1 MNTLTDTIE
10 LDGATGEGGGQILRT
25 GLALSMCTGRPLR
38 ITRIRAHRP
47 KPGLMRQHLA
57 CVLAAQAVCDAQ
69 MKGAELGSTTLD
81 FVPGPV
87 RAGEHRFAVGTA
99 GSCTLVLQTVLPPL
113 MRAAAPSRL
122 TLSGGTHNPMA
133 PPFHFI
139 QRCFAPLLRRLGVGL
154 DLSLRQH
161 GFYPAGGGEF
171 EAVVSPAE
179 RLRPFDLPHR
189 GALRREWA
197 EALAPALP
205 RSVAERELAA
215 LGEALGWSAE
225 QLLTPPVRQN
235 EGPGNALM
243 ATLEYEQVSE
253 LVTSFGE
260 KGVSSEAVAKRLVD
274 ELRAYRAS
282 DGALGPHLADQW
294 LLPLA
299 LAVSDSRQPAA
310 CTCSELTLH
319 ARTNLEVIER
329 FLPVRGQA
337 EVAGRGWR
345 IALRLRNDANSPKAG
360 A

>member
-1 MNTLTDTIE
+1 MIE
-10 LDGATGEGGGQILRT
+10 LDGATGEGGGQILRS
-25 GLALSMCTGRPLR
+25 GLALSMCTGKPLR
-38 ITRIRAHRP
+38 VARIRANRP

-57 CVLAAQAVCDAQ
+57 CVLAAQAVSDADVQ
-69 MKGAELGSTTLD
+69 GAELGSSTLD

-122 TLSGGTHNPMA
+122 TLCGGTHNPMA
-133 PPFHFI
+133 PPFHVI

-154 DLSLRQH
+154 DLTLRQH

-171 EAVVSPAE
+171 EALVSPAE
-179 RLRPFDLPHR
+179 RLVPFDLLQR

-197 EALAPALP
+197 EAVAPGLP
-205 RSVAERELAA
+205 RSVAARELAV
-215 LGEALGWSAE
+215 LGEALGWPPG

-243 ATLEYEQVSE
+243 ATVEHEHVSE

-260 KGVSSEAVAKRLVD
+260 KGVSSEVVAQRLLD
-274 ELRAYRAS
+274 ELRAWRAS

-294 LLPLA
+294 MLPLA
-299 LAVSDSRQPAA
+299 LAVSESGRPAA
-310 CTCSELTLH
+310 FTCSELTLH
-319 ARTNLEVIER
+319 ARTNLGVIER
-329 FLPVRGQA
+329 FLPVRCTALASGDKA
-337 EVAGRGWR
+337 WR
-345 IALRLRNDANSPKAG
+345 VEIA
-360 A
+360 